1 MIEERGVSA
10 VLDAAD
16 RLPVEVDEFGESLLC
31 QLLTCA
37 FGSDVAPDGLSSGG
51 YPVGQVFGW
60 HGSTLVGAV
69 IIVCTIVGTFASG
82 ALLMVAS
89 GERIKRS
96 FE

>member
-1 MIEERGVSA
+1 MVEKRGVCP
-10 VLDAAD
+10 VFDAAD
-16 RLPVEVDEFGESLLC
+16 RLAIEADLFRESLLC
-31 QLLTCA
+31 EFLACA

-89 GERIKRS
+89 GMRIKRS